1 MIDLSLDETIAALS
15 SARGSSERGILRLA
29 GSKAWA
35 AVKPF
40 FSPADCSPPERP
52 ARSSILRGSFNLW
65 GPERSIPVRLYFWPD
80 GTGYTGSEAVELH
93 LPGSPPILDGV
104 LRTLC
109 DTGMVRLARP
119 GEFTLRAFLA
129 GRLDLTRAEAVLGVI
144 DAESDRSLKSAL
156 HQLAGNLSEPLAAI
170 REELCE
176 TLARLEAGF
185 DFSDED
191 IEFITPEEL
200 QTAVQGAAESV
211 ERALRRMES
220 RTLLGSA
227 HRAALVGRP
236 NAGKSSLFNRMT
248 GRFGAGAGRA
258 RGRQTGRAFSPLD
271 AIVSSTAGTTRDRLE
286 AELSLG
292 GLTLTLIDTA
302 GIELDEEESARKI
315 SAEDGAVLFCV
326 EAERMGKGIEALDSW
341 ERDIL
346 RDLRSGRTVGLTVI
360 TKGDRGIGPLNFPD
374 AILTSAV
381 AETVETAGLDRLADR
396 LAALFA
402 GGEAVPATAVRC
414 RAALGEAADALRRAA
429 VLIDGRRDEALL
441 ATELRAALD
450 AVGRVTGAVTT
461 DDILDRVFSRFCVG
475 K

>member
-1 MIDLSLDETIAALS
+1 MIDLSLDETIVALC
-15 SARGSSERGILRLA
+15 SARGASERGILRLA
-29 GSKAWA
+29 GPKSFD

-40 FSPADCSPPERP
+40 FRAADFSPAERP
-52 ARSSILRGSFNLW
+52 ARPSILRGEFDLW
-65 GPERSIPVRLYFWPD
+65 GPERSIPVRFYFWPD
-80 GTGYTGSEAVELH
+80 GSGYTGSEAVELH
-93 LPGSPPILDGV
+93 LPGSPPILDGA
-104 LRTLC
+104 LRALC
-109 DTGMVRLARP
+109 DSGAVRLARP

-156 HQLAGNLSEPLAAI
+156 RQLAGNLSEPLAAL

-200 QTAVQGAAESV
+200 QTAVQSASENV
-211 ERALRRMES
+211 ETALRRMES
-220 RTLLGSA
+220 RALIGSA
-227 HRAALVGRP
+227 RCAMLVGRP

-248 GRFGAGAGRA
+248 GQFGAASGRA
-258 RGRQTGRAFSPLD
+258 REQQGKRAFSPLD

-286 AELSLG
+286 AELSLD

-302 GIELDEEESARKI
+302 GIESDGEESERKI
-315 SAEDGAVLFCV
+315 SAEDGVILFCV
-326 EAERMGKGIEALDSW
+326 EAERLAKGIDALDAW
-341 ERDIL
+341 ERGVL
-346 RDLRSGRTVGLTVI
+346 NDLQSGRTVGLTI
-360 TKGDRGIGPLNFPD
+360 MTKGDRGIAPMNFPD

-381 AETVETAGLDRLADR
+381 APTVESAGLGVLADR

-414 RAALGEAADALRRAA
+414 RAALGEAADSLRRAA
-429 VLIDGRRDEALL
+429 ILVERRRDEALL
-441 ATELRAALD
+441 AAELRSALD